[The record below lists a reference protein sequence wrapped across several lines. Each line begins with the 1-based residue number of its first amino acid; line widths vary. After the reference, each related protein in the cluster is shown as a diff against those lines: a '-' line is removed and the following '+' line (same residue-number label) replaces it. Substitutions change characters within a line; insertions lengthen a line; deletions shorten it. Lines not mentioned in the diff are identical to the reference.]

1 MEPLPAIFDGFYEMV
16 GELGRGATGT
26 VYEARHKTLKRRV
39 ALKVPGFSSDAEQL
53 VKAQRFLCEC
63 RALAH
68 LTSVPG
74 CNIPRLLVVTEYPEG
89 RPYCV
94 RELVEGSTLE
104 QRIADGSIGL
114 RAGLAVVAETVRVVE
129 WVHAQGFAHRNLSPS
144 NVLVDRDGSVW
155 LIGFGRVGLLAGSPL
170 APAGEGTAAEV
181 DAKGLR
187 NMVRWLCG
195 ALLQPVPAELDSSS
209 TGPVGSVGAL
219 GAAVARH
226 LRMGNGT
233 S

>member
-1 MEPLPAIFDGFYEMV
+1 MVEPLPAIFDGFYEMV

-155 LIGFGRVGLLAGSPL
+155 LMGSAGSVCWPAPHWRLPEKERPQRWMPRGFGIWYGGFVGRCYSLFQPNWTPPLPAQSDPWAPL
-170 APAGEGTAAEV
+170 A
-181 DAKGLR
+181 R
-187 NMVRWLCG
+187 R
-195 ALLQPVPAELDSSS
+195 
-209 TGPVGSVGAL
+209 
-219 GAAVARH
+219 
-226 LRMGNGT
+226 
-233 S
+233 